1 MDIPV
6 ASSASSLGSGNGA
19 RAAAG
24 NLGGL
29 NVDDFLKLM
38 IAELQNQDPLNPL
51 DNAQFLS
58 QIATIREIGATA
70 ALSKTLEA
78 VLLGQNVSSAAS
90 LMGKQVSA
98 VADSGNSVTG
108 IVERVTIAGNDVKV
122 VVHGEPVRL
131 SNVREIL
138 SA

>member
-1 MDIPV
+1 MDIPT
-6 ASSASSLGSGNGA
+6 ASSALNGA
-19 RAAAG
+19 NPAAQAAAG

-58 QIATIREIGATA
+58 QIATIREIGATS
-70 ALSKTLEA
+70 ALSKTLDA

-98 VADSGNSVTG
+98 VGDSGNSVVG
-108 IVERVTIAGNDVKV
+108 VVERVTIAGNDVKV
-122 VVHGEPVRL
+122 VVRGESVRL
-131 SNVREIL
+131 TNVREIL

>member
-1 MDIPV
+1 MDIP
-6 ASSASSLGSGNGA
+6 AATSALSGANGAA

-58 QIATIREIGATA
+58 QIATIREIGATL
-70 ALSKTLEA
+70 ALSKTLDA

-90 LMGKQVSA
+90 LMGKQVAA
-98 VADSGNSVTG
+98 VGDSGNSVVG
-108 IVERVTIAGNDVKV
+108 VVERVTIAGNDVKV
-122 VVHGEPVRL
+122 VVRGESVRL
-131 SNVREIL
+131 TNVREIL